1 MKVSKFLSVLALLAV
16 TVIQAGAQPR
26 LSIFFDHV
34 AEIARQERI
43 AIQDAAQRV
52 KQLGVDGIDVRVTMN
67 ESQTSSRASNQKRS
81 GRLLI
86 S

>member
-1 MKVSKFLSVLALLAV
+1 MKILKSLALLALLCLAA
-16 TVIQAGAQPR
+16 IQADAQPR

-67 ESQTSSRASNQKRS
+67 ES
-81 GRLLI
+81 
-86 S
+86 